1 MRENVIL
8 ETSSETTTKGIWTE
22 PNNLYVKKSLI
33 NHLTLLKVFFTM
45 MMKEG
50 YSVQPNFSF
59 MNHLSMKMKT
69 MALKVDEKQKVMVFL
84 CSITERYTGFVDSL
98 IYERDTVTVKD
109 VKSGLLSEDLR
120 DHMKEMDEGRRGSS
134 SQGLLVQRGREE
146 KNNWNPS
153 ERFKSRNL
161 ENGWR
166 EKSIDENYC
175 HYKKP
180 DH

>member
-1 MRENVIL
+1 
-8 ETSSETTTKGIWTE
+8 
-22 PNNLYVKKSLI
+22 
-33 NHLTLLKVFFTM
+33 
-45 MMKEG
+45 
-50 YSVQPNFSF
+50 

-134 SQGLLVQRGREE
+134 SQGLLV
-146 KNNWNPS
+146 
-153 ERFKSRNL
+153 
-161 ENGWR
+161 
-166 EKSIDENYC
+166 
-175 HYKKP
+175 
-180 DH
+180 